1 MVGLGASSRI
11 AGYFKQIDLQFLSS
25 DFTISTTTLY
35 HVGKEGFKLRLSGHE
50 MIELLAAP
58 LQYKCSN
65 ALRLSTKRQA
75 VVHNYCHGFILK
87 PMHSTCWVMQDIL
100 DEKVANTEYRH

>member
-25 DFTISTTTLY
+25 DFTTSTSTLY
-35 HVGKEGFKLRLSGHE
+35 LGKEGFKLRLSGHE
-50 MIELLAAP
+50 VINLLAAP

-65 ALRLSTKRQA
+65 ALRLSTKR
-75 VVHNYCHGFILK
+75 
-87 PMHSTCWVMQDIL
+87 
-100 DEKVANTEYRH
+100 

>member
-35 HVGKEGFKLRLSGHE
+35 LGKEGFKLRLSGHE

-58 LQYKCSN
+58 LQYMCSN
-65 ALRLSTKRQA
+65 ALRLSTKR
-75 VVHNYCHGFILK
+75 
-87 PMHSTCWVMQDIL
+87 
-100 DEKVANTEYRH
+100 